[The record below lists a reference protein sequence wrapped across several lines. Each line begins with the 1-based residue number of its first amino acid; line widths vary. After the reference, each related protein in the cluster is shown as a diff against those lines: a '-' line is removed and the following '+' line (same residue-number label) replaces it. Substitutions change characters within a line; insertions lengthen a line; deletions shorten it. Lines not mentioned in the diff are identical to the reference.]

1 MASGAARIIDSHH
14 HFWRYTLEDYGWMDD
29 SMAAIRRDFLPA
41 DLEAEIK
48 QAGVEGVVS
57 VQARQSLEETRVLCE
72 FAQQHN
78 FIKGVVGWVPLLTD
92 ELPAALEEFANE
104 PNLRAVRHVVQDEPD
119 DFLLRDD
126 FNRGV
131 AQLAA
136 TGLVYDVLI
145 FERQLPAAIEFVDK
159 HPGQS
164 FVLDHI
170 AKPKIGDNE
179 LEPWR
184 TNFFKLAEREN
195 IVCKLSGMVTEADYQ
210 NWTVEQLQPYL
221 ETALEAFG
229 PQRLLFGTDWP
240 VCTLACDYQRWV
252 QIVQELAAPLTETER
267 HALFFKTASQAY
279 DLQLD

>member
-1 MASGAARIIDSHH
+1 MASGDARIIDSHH

-72 FAQQHN
+72 FAQQHD

-92 ELPAALEEFANE
+92 ELPAALEEFSDE
-104 PNLRAVRHVVQDEPD
+104 PFLKAVRHVVQDEPD

-131 AQLAA
+131 AQLAN

-145 FERQLPAAIEFVDK
+145 FERQLPAAIEFVDR
-159 HPGQS
+159 HPEQS

-184 TNFFKLAEREN
+184 TNFLKLAEREN
-195 IVCKLSGMVTEADYQ
+195 IVCKLSGMATEADYQ
-210 NWTVEQLQPYL
+210 NWTPEQLQPYL

-229 PQRLLFGTDWP
+229 PQRLMFGTDWP
-240 VCTLACDYQRWV
+240 VCTLACEYQRWV
-252 QIVQELAAPLTETER
+252 QIVQDFAAPLSEAER
-267 HALFFKTASQAY
+267 HALFFATANQSY
-279 DLQLD
+279 DLQLK